1 MAQPLPQD
9 NSAAEIRGA
18 LLLSMPM
25 MLIIGFCFVFPI
37 LWIARISLYDSLP
50 GGILVPDVSLGSY
63 ITLLGDDFFRAIL
76 LRSVLLSALVTVLTL
91 VLTYPVALF
100 LHRLQNA
107 WKGFLII
114 LTVAPLLISMV
125 VRTYGWMV
133 ILDDSGILNG
143 VLAFLGLP
151 TLRLSNDYPAVV
163 IGLTQILMPYMALC
177 LISGFGRIDP
187 TLEEAAE
194 SLGARPLRRFLRVTL
209 PLSMPGVA
217 LGCMLTFVLAMS
229 SFVTPTLLGGGRV
242 FLLATEIYTQAL
254 EMLDW
259 PAAAAMSIMLLTLFM
274 TTLVIFGRFSRRGEG
289 V

>member
-1 MAQPLPQD
+1 MSGLFPHLGAR
-9 NSAAEIRGA
+9 AEAGRA
-18 LLLSMPM
+18 MLLSTPM
-25 MLIIGFCFVFPI
+25 ILVIGFCFVLPI
-37 LWIARISLYDSLP
+37 LWIGRVSLYDSLP
-50 GGILVPDVSLGSY
+50 GGILVPDVTLGSY
-63 ITLLGDDFFRAIL
+63 AKLLGDDFFRAIL
-76 LRSVLLSALVTVLTL
+76 LRSVLLSALVTLVTL
-91 VLTYPVALF
+91 LLAYPIALF
-100 LHRLQNA
+100 LYRTETR
-107 WKGFLII
+107 WKGLLVI

-133 ILDDSGILNG
+133 ILHDQGILNM
-143 VLAFLGLP
+143 VLTSLGLP
-151 TLRLSNDYPAVV
+151 RVRLANDYPAVV

-187 TLEEAAE
+187 VLEQAAE

-229 SFVTPTLLGGGRV
+229 AYVTPALLGGGRV

-259 PAAAAMSIMLLTLFM
+259 PAAAAMSIMLLALFLLTM
-274 TTLVIFGRFSRRGEG
+274 AVFRKAAGRGGEG
-289 V
+289 